1 MSLPRCSARQSSP
14 AKGSRRPVLP
24 DRRAKIK
31 RLTAD
36 QVDEWLEGLANE
48 LSIATLHKLHS
59 VLKRAIHQAPG
70 PR

>member
-1 MSLPRCSARQSSP
+1 
-14 AKGSRRPVLP
+14 VH
-24 DRRAKIK
+24 KIK

-36 QVDEWLEGLANE
+36 QVGEWLEGLANE

-59 VLKRAIHQAPG
+59 ALKRAIHQAPG